1 MGIVLKPVSKISGA
15 YGQSAEEEISQ
26 LLAEELPDTFL
37 ILNSPRVS
45 YQNDIWDIDHVVIGP
60 TGLFI
65 IESKN
70 MNGKITGG
78 LMGNWVQEKRVSGRR
93 ERVKIGNPS
102 NQVNQYTKI
111 IRQVIRN
118 SYLELFEATK
128 NIKAKAIV
136 VFAHE
141 NSDISKLHYT
151 QPGKVGKVNVIK
163 REELIALILKNT
175 NELYTEEETTRF
187 ADILIPPDQRDQT
200 GIYTSLISTMIVE
213 SFKSRFELVEE
224 IGRGNFGIV
233 YRAYDTKME
242 REVAVKK
249 LHVLKKDDDVVN
261 RFLREAK
268 ITAKLNHDN
277 IVTFYDYLEE
287 DGECYIVMELVEG
300 KTLEEVVDTEN
311 LSLSEVVEIFH
322 GITSALQHAH
332 SNGVVHRDLKPANI
346 IVTNDNKVKITD
358 FGIARLSNELNITK
372 TNASVGT
379 PNIMSPE
386 QVLGKEIDH
395 RSDLFALGVLLY
407 YLTTGEFPFHGD
419 SIGEVVHKIMHD
431 EPISPSVLNPAITEE
446 LEAVI
451 LQALAKEKEDRF
463 QTAEEMGNA
472 ISEITGVYD
481 IDLGKRSNLSLWN
494 RTRIVFQTGYWGDI
508 FKNDKKRFQVISMIT
523 ILVIALLFGVQSYK
537 DSVNAGPGSNNQGK
551 SNILNPKEQIKHF
564 TNDNLDMYFKDP
576 QKYIGK
582 TVDILGKI
590 IEPINASMD
599 NGAVALFRVSVSLKD
614 GSQKELLVAYSG
626 DPHLAY
632 TALGKDVSIKGAF
645 NLATSPG
652 DTNSYPVI
660 YAQNVEPI
668 EFLGEW
674 VAEAENTVT
683 VNNSINRSGKKLTL
697 EKIEFAA
704 TETRVHVRLKN
715 DTTKPVH
722 FSFKEPK
729 LIQSNGI
736 TVKALDSHNQHM
748 EFDLKPGE
756 EASGIIYFPEVSNR
770 LNVTF
775 ILESNIFG
783 EKPFVFVKVN

>member
-15 YGQSAEEEISQ
+15 YGQTAEEEISQ

-60 TGLFI
+60 TGLFVV
-65 IESKN
+65 ESKN

-78 LMGNWVQEKRVSGRR
+78 LMGNWVQERKVSGRR

-118 SYLELFEATK
+118 SYFEQFDATK
-128 NIKAKAIV
+128 NIKAKSIV

-163 REELIALILKNT
+163 REELIPLILENT

-200 GIYTSLISTMIVE
+200 GIYTSLISTVIVE
-213 SFKSRFELVEE
+213 SFKSRFELVDE

-249 LHVLKKDDDVVN
+249 LHVQKKDDDVVN
-261 RFLREAK
+261 RFIREAK

-311 LSLSEVVEIFH
+311 LSLSEVVEIFQ

-346 IVTNDNKVKITD
+346 IVTKDNKVKIMD
-358 FGIARLSNELNITK
+358 FGISRLSNELNITK

-386 QVLGKEIDH
+386 QVLGRDIDH

-407 YLTTGEFPFHGD
+407 YLTTGEFPFQGE

-431 EPISPSVLNPAITEE
+431 DPIRPSVLNPAITEE
-446 LEAVI
+446 LEAVV
-451 LQALAKEKEDRF
+451 LQALSKDKDDRF
-463 QTAEEMGNA
+463 QNAEEMGNA
-472 ISEITGVYD
+472 ISEITGVYN
-481 IDLGKRSNLSLWN
+481 IDLGKRSNLSLWT
-494 RTRIVFQTGYWGDI
+494 RTRIVFQTGYWSDI
-508 FKNDKKRFQVISMIT
+508 LKNEKKRFQVISFIT
-523 ILVIALLFGVQSYK
+523 LFAIALLFAVQSYK
-537 DSVNAGPGSNNQGK
+537 DSNAVPGNTNPQT
-551 SNILNPKEQIKHF
+551 NILNPKEQVKHF
-564 TNDNLDMYFKDP
+564 TNENLDLYFKDP
-576 QKYIGK
+576 VKYTGT
-582 TVDILGKI
+582 TVDVLGRI
-590 IEPINASMD
+590 IEPLNASMN
-599 NGAVALFRVSVSLKD
+599 NGAMAMFRVSVSLKD
-614 GSQKELLVAYSG
+614 GSQNNILVAYSG

-632 TALGKDVSIKGAF
+632 TALGKDVSIKGTF
-645 NLATSPG
+645 NIATAPEEDS
-652 DTNSYPVI
+652 NSYPVI
-660 YAQNVEPI
+660 LAQNVEPI
-668 EFLGEW
+668 EFLGKW

-683 VNNSINRSGKKLTL
+683 VNNSIDRSGKQLTF
-697 EKIEFAA
+697 EKIEFAG

-715 DTTKPVH
+715 NTAKPVH

-729 LIQSNGI
+729 LIQGGV
-736 TVKALDSHNQHM
+736 TVKALDTHNQHM
-748 EFDLKPGE
+748 EFDLQPGE
-756 EASGIIYFPEVSNR
+756 EASGIIYFPEITNR
-770 LNVTF
+770 SNVTF

-783 EKPFVFVKVN
+783 EQPFVFVNVN